1 MLKINRLSKT
11 FYPGTEEENQV
22 FNEFSL
28 DIRGEECTAILGPNG
43 CGKSTLFNLISGK
56 IQEDQGSIQLENVNL
71 SDLNEENRARYIGKV
86 MQDPSKGVSP
96 NLTVLENMTIAR
108 KKGQKFTLKSLL
120 KNQDKEVVIEEL
132 KTLNLGLENKLN
144 TKVKY
149 LSGGQRQSLSLLMAT
164 LVKPD
169 LLLLDEH
176 TAALDP
182 KTSQVIMEKTVEL
195 IEREKM
201 MTLMITHSLRNAV
214 QFADRVIMLNHGQ
227 LMFDLKTQ
235 GLTEIELEELYYE
248 TINQSLKSA

>member
-1 MLKINRLSKT
+1 
-11 FYPGTEEENQV
+11 
-22 FNEFSL
+22 
-28 DIRGEECTAILGPNG
+28 
-43 CGKSTLFNLISGK
+43 
-56 IQEDQGSIQLENVNL
+56 
-71 SDLNEENRARYIGKV
+71 
-86 MQDPSKGVSP
+86 
-96 NLTVLENMTIAR
+96 
-108 KKGQKFTLKSLL
+108 
-120 KNQDKEVVIEEL
+120 
-132 KTLNLGLENKLN
+132 
-144 TKVKY
+144 
-149 LSGGQRQSLSLLMAT
+149 MAT
-164 LVKPD
+164 LVKPN

-182 KTSQVIMEKTVEL
+182 KTSQIIMEKTVEL